1 MARKSESLAT
11 DLATMV
17 RDEDSPLHDAIVEVV
32 EDNTG
37 A

>member
-1 MARKSESLAT
+1 MPRKSESLAT

-17 RDEDSPLHDAIVEVV
+17 TDEESPLHDAVVQVV